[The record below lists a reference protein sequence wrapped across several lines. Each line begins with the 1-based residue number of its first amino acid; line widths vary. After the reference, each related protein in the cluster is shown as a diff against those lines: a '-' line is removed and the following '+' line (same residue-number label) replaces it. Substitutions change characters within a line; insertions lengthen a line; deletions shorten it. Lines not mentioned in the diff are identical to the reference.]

1 MPHASSPVDALPDRV
16 WSQLQLAQHGSAVMT
31 NVLLQLDV
39 WYRLGLVCFTLQG
52 TLLLVQY
59 QPCMPVSTN

>member
-1 MPHASSPVDALPDRV
+1 MRPALLMPCLTECGLSFI
-16 WSQLQLAQHGSAVMT
+16 AQHGSAVMT